1 MCVVWKSSRET
12 DETATPCM
20 AHLEADHE
28 PAPCSESLRFAR
40 RTVHRPSASYGQC
53 NPAVV
58 EHRLRPIM
66 TGRHSMS
73 GKAKSNTGRYA
84 RYVVTDVTRPPQ
96 RPLPNGRDE
105 ALPRP
110 CDGWPGWLRRRLN
123 RQRHV
128 AGRGGVS
135 ARGGRLRAA
144 DRVGRG
150 PDQRAGGA
158 QITKTGHHGKTCI
171 RSLYA
176 HVAATL
182 KVQSPNLLILS
193 GRDSGHSSVTY
204 PANSCETFS
213 RCGSHQTAR
222 HPPVQRTRATAR
234 PRPQFPQ

>member
-20 AHLEADHE
+20 AHLEADRE
-28 PAPCSESLRFAR
+28 PAPCPESLRFAR

-73 GKAKSNTGRYA
+73 GKAKSNTGR
-84 RYVVTDVTRPPQ
+84 
-96 RPLPNGRDE
+96 DE

-110 CDGWPGWLRRRLN
+110 CDGWSGWLRRRLH

-144 DRVGRG
+144 ERVGRD
-150 PDQRAGGA
+150 PDQRAGGT
-158 QITKTGHHGKTCI
+158 QIIKTGHHGKTCI

-193 GRDSGHSSVTY
+193 GHDSGHSSATY

-213 RCGSHQTAR
+213 RFGSHQNAR
-222 HPPVQRTRATAR
+222 RPPVQRTPATAR
-234 PRPQFPQ
+234 PRPRRPQ

>member
-1 MCVVWKSSRET
+1 MCCLVEQQGYRRRIDTVLCPLGFRT
-12 DETATPCM
+12 NPLRQPDN
-20 AHLEADHE
+20 
-28 PAPCSESLRFAR
+28 LRFAHHDHR
-40 RTVHRPSASYGQC
+40 RPDASCCQR
-53 NPAVV
+53 NPAVA
-58 EHRLRPIM
+58 EHRLRPMMPGQNSI
-66 TGRHSMS
+66 SS
-73 GKAKSNTGRYA
+73 KARNNTGRDAGYEI
-84 RYVVTDVTRPPQ
+84 TDVTRLPQ
-96 RPLPNGRDE
+96 RPLPNSRDE

-110 CDGWPGWLRRRLN
+110 CDGWAGWLRRRLPG
-123 RQRHV
+123 QRHG

-158 QITKTGHHGKTCI
+158 QITKTGHHHGKTCI